1 MASYDQSPEAHS
13 RGRNLIAGAVTILV
27 AIVMVLVLVW
37 AFQRS
42 MIYFP
47 ETSEVPP
54 AADVLPGG
62 EELTLRTSDGL
73 NLGAWFAPASPEAED
88 RDLAVLMTPGNG
100 GNRASRAGLARDLQ
114 EQGFAVLVLDYRGY
128 STNPG
133 APSEE
138 GLIRDGLAA
147 VDALENQ
154 GYPPERTIYFGESI
168 GGGVIAALL
177 GQHPPAAAAFRSP
190 FTELADVGR
199 EHYPWL
205 PVRMILRDEFPVA
218 THVSQTQV
226 PISVIRA
233 QHDSVVP
240 AQLSADVA
248 AAAPNLVEERVIENA
263 DHNDPVMFGP
273 EVAAAVARLAETIDY

>member
-1 MASYDQSPEAHS
+1 MA
-13 RGRNLIAGAVTILV
+13 GTVTILV
-27 AIVMVLVLVW
+27 GIAMVLVLVW

-54 AADVLPGG
+54 VADVLPGG

-73 NLGAWFAPASPEAED
+73 DLGAWFAPSSPEVED

-100 GNRASRAGLARDLQ
+100 GNRASRAGLARELQ

-133 APSEE
+133 TPSET

-147 VDALENQ
+147 VDALESQ

-177 GQHPPAAAAFRSP
+177 THHPPAAAAFRSP
-190 FTELADVGR
+190 FTELADVAR

-205 PVRMILRDEFPVA
+205 PVRTILRDEFPVT

-233 QHDSVVP
+233 EHDSVVP
-240 AQLSADVA
+240 ARLSADVA
-248 AAAPNLVEERVIENA
+248 AAAPNLVEERVVETA
-263 DHNDPVMFGP
+263 DHNDPIMFGP
-273 EVAAAVARLAETIDY
+273 EVAAVVARLAETIDH

>member
-1 MASYDQSPEAHS
+1 M
-13 RGRNLIAGAVTILV
+13 
-27 AIVMVLVLVW
+27 W

-42 MIYFP
+42 LIYFP
-47 ETSEVPP
+47 DTSEVPS
-54 AADVLPGG
+54 AADALPGG
-62 EELTLRTSDGL
+62 EDLTLTTSDGL
-73 NLGAWFAPASPEAED
+73 DLGAWFAPASPESAD
-88 RDLAVLMTPGNG
+88 LDLAVLMTPGNG
-100 GNRASRAGLARDLQ
+100 GNRESRAGLARDLQ
-114 EQGFAVLVLDYRGY
+114 EQGFAVLLLDYRGY

-133 APSEE
+133 TPSED
-138 GLIRDGLAA
+138 GLIHDGLAA
-147 VDALENQ
+147 VEALETQ

-177 GQHPPAAAAFRSP
+177 TEHPPAAAVFRSP

-205 PVRMILRDEFPVA
+205 PVRTILRDEFPVA
-218 THVSQTQV
+218 RHVGETQV

-233 QHDSVVP
+233 EHDSVVP

-248 AAAPNLVEERVIENA
+248 AAAPNLVEERIVEEA

-273 EVAAAVARLAETIDY
+273 EVAGVVARIADTLES